1 MKSKQKVLN
10 ILLESSNYVSGESIA
25 KKLNISRVAVNK
37 AVNSLRVDGYNILSV
52 TNKGYLLTLSNEI
65 DGNLVKFKSGY
76 QGEVVV
82 CNETASTNDDCKL
95 LAEKGK
101 SAVIIAKSQTLGR
114 GRLNRKFFSELGGA
128 YFSVLLTPNLPISS
142 GVNITTYTAVVVAR
156 AIEKFSGLKVDIK
169 WVNDLFVNGKKI
181 CGILTEASCDFEQNK
196 LKYAVVGIG
205 VNLDNASFDKSIE
218 NIATSVYNECGVKIN
233 KSDFIAEIVKNLLLC
248 ENEILSGN
256 YLKEYKDRLFILGK
270 TVTVYSGNESYDAVP
285 IDITNTGALVV
296 SKNGEIIT
304 VSSGEVS
311 VKLK

>member
-1 MKSKQKVLN
+1 MKSKQKALN
-10 ILLESSNYVSGESIA
+10 ILLESSDYVSGESIA

-37 AVNSLRVDGYNILSV
+37 AVNSLRIDGYNILSV
-52 TNKGYLLTLSNEI
+52 TNKGYLLVLSNEI
-65 DGNLVKFKSGY
+65 DGNLVKLKSGY
-76 QGEVVV
+76 KGEVVV
-82 CNETASTNDDCKL
+82 YNETSSTNDDCKL

-101 SAVIIAKSQTLGR
+101 STVIIAKSQTLGR

-285 IDITNTGALVV
+285 IDVTNTGALVV